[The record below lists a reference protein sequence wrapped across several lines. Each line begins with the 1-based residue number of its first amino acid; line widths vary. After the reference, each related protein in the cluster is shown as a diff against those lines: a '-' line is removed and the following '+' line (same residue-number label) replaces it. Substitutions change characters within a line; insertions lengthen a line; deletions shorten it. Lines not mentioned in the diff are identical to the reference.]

1 MSNCH
6 LNIRNW
12 IMSLVLM
19 TLGGFAHGQTGIEL
33 FEEANKLYNETNYA
47 EAIEVYQSILA
58 GDEHSAEV
66 YFNLANAYYK
76 TNQIAPSIYYYEK
89 ALQLAPNDKDIS
101 NNLAFAQNMT
111 IDAFEVIPEVG
122 LSRVYKNIV
131 NGFSSDL
138 WAGLSVVLIILFVLL
153 FLSYYFAHG
162 TNKKRF
168 MFLTSFVS
176 LFLCLVAL
184 TMAFQKYD
192 YMKNDHP
199 AIVFA
204 TETEV
209 RTDPNL
215 RSETAF
221 RLHEGA
227 KVQIIEEYDDNWSKI
242 KLSDGKTG
250 WISSKDILAL

>member
-1 MSNCH
+1 MSKR
-6 LNIRNW
+6 NINVGNR
-12 IMSLVLM
+12 IVCFILITAALPSY
-19 TLGGFAHGQTGIEL
+19 GQTGMEL
-33 FEEANKLYNETNYA
+33 FKDGNTLYNETNYT
-47 EAIEVYQSILA
+47 EAIEVYQSIIA
-58 GDEHSAEV
+58 QDEHSPEV

-76 TNQIAPSIYYYEK
+76 TNQIAPSIFYYEK
-89 ALQLAPNDKDIS
+89 ALQLAPNDEDIQ

-111 IDAFEVIPEVG
+111 IDAFEVLPEVG
-122 LSRVYKNIV
+122 LSRVYRNVV
-131 NGFSSDL
+131 NGLSFDI
-138 WAGLSVVLIILFVLL
+138 WAGLSVGFMILFVLL

-162 TNKKRF
+162 SNKKRF

-176 LFLCLVAL
+176 LFFGLFAL
-184 TMAFQKYD
+184 TLAFQKFE
-192 YMKNDHP
+192 YMEQDNP

-221 RLHEGA
+221 NLHEGT

-250 WISSKDILAL
+250 WISSQDIKEL